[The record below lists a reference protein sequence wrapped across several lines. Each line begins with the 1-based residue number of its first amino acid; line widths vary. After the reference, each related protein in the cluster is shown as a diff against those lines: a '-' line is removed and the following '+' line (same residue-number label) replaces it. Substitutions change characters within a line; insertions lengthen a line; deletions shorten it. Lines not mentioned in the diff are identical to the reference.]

1 MKILYIED
9 EISLAR
15 IVKESLQS
23 RGFEVIHFAD
33 GIEWE
38 AHIGGF
44 IPDICLLDVM
54 LPGKD
59 GFAIAGEI
67 RQIYPDL
74 PVIFITAK
82 IQTKDVLEGFEAG
95 ANDYIKKPFSLEELI
110 VRLKNIFQLTQKN
123 LQNMPKEENCIRI
136 GAFSFFPDKLELIHG
151 SETKRLSYREG
162 QLLGM
167 LCQDKNEVTSRK
179 LILDT
184 LWGDDSFFNSRN
196 LDVYITKLRQYLRYD
211 EKVQI
216 LTLKAVGYR
225 LVDQ

>member
-23 RGFEVIHFAD
+23 RGFEVLHFED
-33 GIEWE
+33 GRDWKNIFQ
-38 AHIGGF
+38 GF
-44 IPDICLLDVM
+44 LPDICLLDVM

-59 GFAIAGEI
+59 GFSLAGEI
-67 RQIYPDL
+67 RSIYPEM
-74 PVIFITAK
+74 PVVFITAK

-110 VRLKNIFQLTQKN
+110 VRLKNLYHLTQKN
-123 LQNMPKEENCIRI
+123 LHTLPKEENCIRI
-136 GAFSFFPDKLELIHG
+136 GSYSFLPDKLELVHIM
-151 SETKRLSYREG
+151 ETRRLSYREG

-167 LCQDKNEVTSRK
+167 LCQYKNEVTPRK
-179 LILDT
+179 MILDT

-211 EKVQI
+211 DRVQI